1 MPCFTMSSMETTLEA
16 KDPATLKAALE
27 EMGFAVREI
36 AGQIN
41 FSGRNKE
48 TGRYEEGSYIDGV
61 LTASKTLSVN
71 SVKKSYA
78 VQVAAQAAKKM
89 GFKFGQL
96 PNGTYVTYQ

>member
-16 KDPATLKAALE
+16 KDTATLKAALE

-48 TGRYEEGSYIDGV
+48 TGEYETGSYINGV

-96 PNGTYVTYQ
+96 PNGAYVTYQ